1 MLQKIINPF
10 AYVVGD
16 EHTKL
21 TDSISN
27 SLEPI
32 CRQLLYALHNKR
44 YALLKSAQIYL
55 LNKLT
60 ANSQQYHKHISINL
74 GLGVH
79 MVHLNHYFQYFKFYS
94 NIFYVV
100 LDSSH
105 YRVNNNLIL
114 SGGGLY
120 IYYVVEDS

>member
-44 YALLKSAQIYL
+44 YALLKSA
-55 LNKLT
+55 
-60 ANSQQYHKHISINL
+60 
-74 GLGVH
+74 
-79 MVHLNHYFQYFKFYS
+79 
-94 NIFYVV
+94 
-100 LDSSH
+100 
-105 YRVNNNLIL
+105 
-114 SGGGLY
+114 
-120 IYYVVEDS
+120 